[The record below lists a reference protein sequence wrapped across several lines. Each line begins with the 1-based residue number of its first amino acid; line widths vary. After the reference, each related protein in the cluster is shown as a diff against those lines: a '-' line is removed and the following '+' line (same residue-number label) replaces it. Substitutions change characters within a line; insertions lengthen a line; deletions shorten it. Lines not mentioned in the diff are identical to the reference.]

1 MKNVFFPYLFICVGL
16 LFLNSC
22 KKDDA
27 TFCTICVSEIT
38 PSFELCRESDG
49 NAWVNGE
56 NTGVPYDLYLS
67 ELKKEGV
74 ECGD

>member
-1 MKNVFFPYLFICVGL
+1 MKNVFFLYLFICVGL

-56 NTGVPYDLYLS
+56 NTQTPYDEYLS
-67 ELKKEGV
+67 GLEAEGV
-74 ECGD
+74 RCEN